1 MFINVTVEAEGKRC
15 DIKIDTGQKIGAGLS
30 VLRQSGKLPFGR
42 SPDYFRSLLE
52 RRPVSAYRTFAEE
65 GVHDGDILSA
75 IL

>member
-1 MFINVTVEAEGKRC
+1 MFINVTIEASGIQH
-15 DIKIDTGQKIGAGLS
+15 DIKIDAAQKIGAGLQ
-30 VLRQSGKLPFGR
+30 VLRQSGKLTFGE

-52 RRPVSAYRTFAEE
+52 RRPVSAYKTFSEE